1 MKVVN
6 SYIFRAVCAL
16 LVGILLVSNPER
28 MTGLLVQVIGGL
40 FLLSGLVS
48 LVSYAMICLSD
59 KSGMRPAFPLVGLG
73 SLLFGIF
80 LIFFPALFVTYL
92 MYVFGFLMVVGGVNQ
107 IWNLFRLRRLIPF
120 RWYVLLAAL
129 VIAGMGVFVLLKPMA
144 SASMPFLLLGV
155 TFMLYG
161 VAELVNGVR
170 WRKYHNLGRKAEPD
184 ENAVVEIKQIEE

>member
-1 MKVVN
+1 MN

-129 VIAGMGVFVLLKPMA
+129 VIAGMGVFVLFKPME
-144 SASMPFLLLGV
+144 SAALPFILLGV
-155 TFMLYG
+155 NFILFG
-161 VAELVNGVR
+161 IAELVNGVR
-170 WRKYHNLGRKAEPD
+170 WRKYANLNRKKET
-184 ENAVVEIKQIEE
+184 ESSVVEMIEK

>member
-129 VIAGMGVFVLLKPMA
+129 MIAGMGVFVLFKPME
-144 SASMPFLLLGV
+144 SAALPFILLGV
-155 TFMLYG
+155 NFILFG
-161 VAELVNGVR
+161 IAELVNGVR
-170 WRKYHNLGRKAEPD
+170 WRKYANLNRKKET
-184 ENAVVEIKQIEE
+184 ESSVVEMIEK

>member
-1 MKVVN
+1 MMKVVN

-48 LVSYAMICLSD
+48 LVSYAMISFSEE
-59 KSGMRPAFPLVGLG
+59 SGMKPAFPLVGLG
-73 SLLFGIF
+73 SFLFGIF
-80 LIFFPALFVTYL
+80 LIFFPGLFVTYL
-92 MYVFGFLMVVGGVNQ
+92 MYVFGLLMVVGGINQ

-120 RWYVLLAAL
+120 RWYVLLVAL
-129 VIAGMGVFVLLKPMA
+129 VIMGVGVFVLFKPME
-144 SASMPFLLLGV
+144 SAALPFILLGAN
-155 TFMLYG
+155 FILFG

-170 WRKYHNLGRKAEPD
+170 WRKYDNLNRKKKAESS
-184 ENAVVEIKQIEE
+184 VVEMIEK

>member
-129 VIAGMGVFVLLKPMA
+129 VIAGMGVFVLFKPME
-144 SASMPFLLLGV
+144 SAALPFILLGV
-155 TFMLYG
+155 NFILFG
-161 VAELVNGVR
+161 IAELVNGVR
-170 WRKYHNLGRKAEPD
+170 WRKYANLNRKKETKSS
-184 ENAVVEIKQIEE
+184 VVEMIEK

>member
-59 KSGMRPAFPLVGLG
+59 KSGMRPAFPL
-73 SLLFGIF
+73 IF

-129 VIAGMGVFVLLKPMA
+129 VITGMGVFVLFKPME
-144 SASMPFLLLGV
+144 SAALPFILLGV
-155 TFMLYG
+155 NFILFG
-161 VAELVNGVR
+161 IAELVNGVR
-170 WRKYHNLGRKAEPD
+170 WRKYTNLNRKKET
-184 ENAVVEIKQIEE
+184 ESSVVEMIEK

>member
-92 MYVFGFLMVVGGVNQ
+92 MYVFGFLMVVGGINQ

-129 VIAGMGVFVLLKPMA
+129 VIAGMGVFVLFKPME
-144 SASMPFLLLGV
+144 SAALPFILLGV
-155 TFMLYG
+155 NFILFG
-161 VAELVNGVR
+161 IAELVNGVR
-170 WRKYHNLGRKAEPD
+170 WRKYANLNRKKET
-184 ENAVVEIKQIEE
+184 ESSVVEMIEE

>member
-107 IWNLFRLRRLIPF
+107 VWNLFRLRRLIPF

-129 VIAGMGVFVLLKPMA
+129 VIAGMGVFVLFKPME
-144 SASMPFLLLGV
+144 SAALPFILLGV
-155 TFMLYG
+155 NFILFG
-161 VAELVNGVR
+161 IAELVNGVR
-170 WRKYHNLGRKAEPD
+170 WRKYTNLNRKKET
-184 ENAVVEIKQIEE
+184 ESSVVEMIEK

>member
-129 VIAGMGVFVLLKPMA
+129 VIAGMGVFVLFKPME
-144 SASMPFLLLGV
+144 SAALPFILLGV
-155 TFMLYG
+155 NFILFG
-161 VAELVNGVR
+161 IAELVNGVR
-170 WRKYHNLGRKAEPD
+170 WRKYANLNRKKET
-184 ENAVVEIKQIEE
+184 ESSVVEMIEK

>member
-28 MTGLLVQVIGGL
+28 MKGLLVQVIGGL

-48 LVSYAMICLSD
+48 LVSDAMICLSD

-129 VIAGMGVFVLLKPMA
+129 VIAGMGVFVLFKPME
-144 SASMPFLLLGV
+144 SAALPFILLGV
-155 TFMLYG
+155 NFILFG
-161 VAELVNGVR
+161 IAELVNGVR
-170 WRKYHNLGRKAEPD
+170 WRKYANLNRKKET
-184 ENAVVEIKQIEE
+184 ESSVVEMIEK

>member
-48 LVSYAMICLSD
+48 LVSYAMLCFSV
-59 KSGMRPAFPLVGLG
+59 KSAVKPVFPLVGLG
-73 SLLFGIF
+73 SFLFGVF
-80 LIFFPALFVTYL
+80 LGFFPALFVTYL
-92 MYVFGFLMVVGGVNQ
+92 MYVFGFLMVVAGINQ

-120 RWYVLLAAL
+120 RWYVLLASL
-129 VIAGMGVFVLLKPMA
+129 VILGLGVFVLLKPME
-144 SASMPFLLLGV
+144 SAAVPFILLGV
-155 TFMLYG
+155 TFILYG
-161 VAELVNGVR
+161 ISELVNGVR
-170 WRKYHNLGRKAEPD
+170 WRKYDRMRRKEEEDATR
-184 ENAVVEIKQIEE
+184 VELIE

>member
-28 MTGLLVQVIGGL
+28 MTGLLVQVIGSL

-144 SASMPFLLLGV
+144 SASMPFLLLRV
-155 TFMLYG
+155 TFMLYC

>member
-28 MTGLLVQVIGGL
+28 MTGLLVQVIGSL

-129 VIAGMGVFVLLKPMA
+129 VIAGMGVFVLFKPME
-144 SASMPFLLLGV
+144 SAALPFILLGV
-155 TFMLYG
+155 NFILFG
-161 VAELVNGVR
+161 IAELVNGVR
-170 WRKYHNLGRKAEPD
+170 WRKYANLNRKKET
-184 ENAVVEIKQIEE
+184 ESSVVEMIEK